1 MSKILG
7 VVSAYYPDIQELVK
21 NINSYL
27 DQLDLLIIWENT
39 PVLESRMDEILPLI
53 NSDKIMVSS
62 TGFNEGLGKP
72 FSEALKKAKSENFD
86 FLLTMDQDSYF
97 ANGEFEKYVK
107 LIENNIHTNIAVYSP
122 NRNNI
127 YNSEKDFVEIRTAI
141 SSGSIY
147 PVLNFE
153 KTGNFREDYFLYMI
167 DIEYCFRAKR
177 NNLITVCLPAVS
189 LLHKEGYAEKSKF
202 GLSVNNYPAQSTYY
216 IIRNSL
222 LTWKL
227 YPEYTTRKD
236 KIYFYKYKVIYRL
249 LKIMFEKQPFLK
261 IKALILGLLHG
272 FKFKTGQFD
281 LS

>member
-7 VVSAYYPDIQELVK
+7 IVSSYYPDIQEFVK

-27 DQLDLLIIWENT
+27 DYLDLLIIWENT
-39 PVLESRMDEILPLI
+39 PKHESRIQKILPLI
-53 NSDKIMVSS
+53 NSEKIIVRT

-72 FSEALKKAKSENFD
+72 FNEAAKQAKKENFD

-97 ANGEFEKYVK
+97 ATGEFNKYIK
-107 LIENNIHTNIAVYSP
+107 LVESDINKNVAVYSP
-122 NRNNI
+122 NRNHI
-127 YNSEKDFVEIRTAI
+127 PNSEKDYVEIRTAI

-147 PVLNFE
+147 PVRNFE
-153 KTGNFREDYFLYMI
+153 KIGYFREDFFLYMI

-177 NNLITVCLPAVS
+177 NELIIVCLPAVS
-189 LLHKEGYAEKSKF
+189 LLHKEGYAEKSNF

-216 IIRNSL
+216 IIRNSI

-236 KIYFYKYKVIYRL
+236 KMYFYKYKVIYRL
-249 LKIMFEKQPFLK
+249 LKIFFEKQPFLK
-261 IKALILGLLHG
+261 IKALVLGLLHG
-272 FKFKTGQFD
+272 ITFKTGRFN
-281 LS
+281 LT

>member
-1 MSKILG
+1 MKILG
-7 VVSAYYPDIQELVK
+7 VITSFYPDIDELER
-21 NINSYL
+21 NINSFL
-27 DQLDLLIIWENT
+27 PDIDSLIIWENT
-39 PVLESRMDEILPLI
+39 PKLESRIDKILPLI
-53 NSDKIMVSS
+53 NSDKIIIRT

-72 FSEALKKAKSENFD
+72 FNEAAKKAKNENFD

-107 LIENNIHTNIAVYSP
+107 LIENDIDSNVAVYSP

-127 YNSEKDFVEIRTAI
+127 INSEKDFVEIRTAI

-147 PVLNFE
+147 PVRNFE
-153 KTGNFREDYFLYMI
+153 KMGYFREDFFLYMI

-177 NNLITVCLPAVS
+177 NKMITVCLTAVS
-189 LLHKEGYAEKSKF
+189 LHHKEGYAEKSNF

-236 KIYFYKYKVIYRL
+236 RIYFYKYKVIYRL
-249 LKIMFEKQPFLK
+249 LKIVFEKQPFLK
-261 IKALILGLLHG
+261 IKALIFGLLHG
-272 FKFKTGQFD
+272 INFKTGQYN

>member
-7 VVSAYYPDIQELVK
+7 IVSSYYPDIQEFVK

-27 DQLDLLIIWENT
+27 DQLDMLIIWENT
-39 PVLESRMDEILPLI
+39 PKKESNIDKILHLL
-53 NSDKIMVSS
+53 NSDKIIIRT

-72 FSEALKKAKSENFD
+72 FNEAAKKAKSENFD

-97 ANGEFEKYVK
+97 ANGEFEKYIK
-107 LIENNIHTNIAVYSP
+107 LIESDINKNVAVYSP
-122 NRNNI
+122 NRNHI
-127 YNSEKDFVEIRTAI
+127 QNSEKDYVEIRTAI

-147 PVLNFE
+147 PVLNLE
-153 KTGNFREDYFLYMI
+153 KIGYFREDFYLYMI
-167 DIEYCFRAKR
+167 DIEYCFRAKK
-177 NNLITVCLPAVS
+177 NDLITVCLPAVP
-189 LLHKEGYAEKSKF
+189 LLHKEGYAEKSNF

-222 LTWKL
+222 LIWKL

-249 LKIMFEKQPFLK
+249 LKIMFEKHPFLK

-272 FKFKTGQFD
+272 INFKTGQYN

>member
-7 VVSAYYPDIQELVK
+7 IVSSYYPDIKEFVI

-27 DQLDLLIIWENT
+27 DRLNLLIIWENT
-39 PVLESRMDEILPLI
+39 PELESRINEILPLI
-53 NSDKIMVSS
+53 KSDKVIVST
-62 TGFNEGLGKP
+62 TGINEGLGKP
-72 FSEALKKAKSENFD
+72 FNEAANKAIIEKFD

-97 ANGEFEKYVK
+97 ANGDFEKYVN
-107 LIENNIHTNIAVYSP
+107 LLENDINTNVAVYSP
-122 NRNNI
+122 NRNNLF
-127 YNSEKDFVEIRTAI
+127 NSKNDFLEIRTAI

-147 PVLNFE
+147 PVQNFE
-153 KTGNFREDYFLYMI
+153 KIGYFREDYFLYMI

-189 LLHKEGYAEKSKF
+189 LLHKEGYAEKSNIGF
-202 GLSVNNYPAQSTYY
+202 TVNNYPAQSTYY

-227 YPEYTTRKD
+227 YPEFTTRKD

-249 LKIMFEKQPFLK
+249 LKIIFEKQPLLK
-261 IKALILGLLHG
+261 IKALIFGLLHG
-272 FKFKTGQFD
+272 INFKTGEYN